1 MKGIIKKLSENG
13 FGFITVAGQKDIFF
27 HANDCVAAN
36 FKDLKEGDKVSFET
50 AESDKGPKA
59 VKVML
64 DSGADDAMGDEAEES
79 EAA

>member
-1 MKGIIKKLSENG
+1 MKGIIKKVSENG
-13 FGFITVAGQKDIFF
+13 FGFITVTGQKDVFF

-36 FKDLKEGDKVSFET
+36 FKDLKEGDTVSFEIG
-50 AESDKGPKA
+50 ESDKGPKA

-64 DSGADDAMGDEAEES
+64 DSGMSDES